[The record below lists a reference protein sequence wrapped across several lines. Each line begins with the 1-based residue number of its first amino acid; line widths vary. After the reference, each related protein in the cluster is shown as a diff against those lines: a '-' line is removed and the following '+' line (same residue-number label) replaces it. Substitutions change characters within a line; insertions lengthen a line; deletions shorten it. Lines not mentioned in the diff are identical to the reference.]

1 MEAVV
6 GDLRG
11 ELPLLGDLRGETIA
25 SWTMGGGR
33 VAFDLSLKDTAS
45 AVLSGVLLP
54 ERARKSASSCGGAEG
69 AESNG
74 SVAAPPPPPELAF
87 LSGDGARVDGA
98 RANLT

>member
-54 ERARKSASSCGGAEG
+54 ERARKSASSFGGAEG

-74 SVAAPPPPPELAF
+74 SVAPPPELAL
-87 LSGDGARVDGA
+87 LSDDRARVDGA